1 MRSRS
6 STATERGDERLAYL
20 QQAELR
26 LRRLDER
33 YPDSSETLGLLGSAA
48 KRMVEM
54 CLRAGRSPDPH
65 LERAIDAYRR
75 GLAADP
81 GDYYPGVNAVTLLR
95 LRGQHHGG
103 GERDLTEARELL
115 PVVRFGA
122 NRQPLTPT
130 DTWQHATLAELALD
144 AHLLDPNRGH
154 GALDEAAHHY
164 GIAAHGAPGK
174 AEPAIRQ
181 LELLVAARD
190 PTEVVQPL
198 LSLVRS
204 AAEGF

>member
-1 MRSRS
+1 MRAPASSCSRSPTGTPRSLACACSAGMRSPS

-81 GDYYPGVNAVTLLR
+81 G
-95 LRGQHHGG
+95 
-103 GERDLTEARELL
+103 
-115 PVVRFGA
+115 
-122 NRQPLTPT
+122 
-130 DTWQHATLAELALD
+130 
-144 AHLLDPNRGH
+144 
-154 GALDEAAHHY
+154 
-164 GIAAHGAPGK
+164 
-174 AEPAIRQ
+174 
-181 LELLVAARD
+181 
-190 PTEVVQPL
+190 
-198 LSLVRS
+198 
-204 AAEGF
+204 